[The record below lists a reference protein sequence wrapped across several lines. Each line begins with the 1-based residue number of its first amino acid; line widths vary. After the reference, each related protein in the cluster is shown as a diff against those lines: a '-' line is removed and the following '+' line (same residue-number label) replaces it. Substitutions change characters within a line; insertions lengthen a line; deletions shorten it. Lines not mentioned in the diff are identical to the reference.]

1 MSLAHGREFFYKKKL
16 IRGQKQLEMTWV
28 FLLPLDLR
36 RHVECGVTNTLGTFW
51 AFVVPNYIGEK
62 QCSNVVYGWE
72 NIQDLWILLSR
83 DIDSSR
89 LSQPWLSHV
98 SSAIVKLPTQE
109 DVSIKQIQ
117 GSTHGISESHGVLNN
132 QSILLGTDFVHF
144 LELEKIFAQFIKN
157 VKFRKWEVR
166 HAIRIGKNDSN
177 AYSIFLY
184 LE

>member
-1 MSLAHGREFFYKKKL
+1 MVENSFTKKKL
-16 IRGQKQLEMTWV
+16 IRGQKQLKMTWV

-36 RHVECGVTNTLGTFW
+36 RHVECGVTNTLVTFW

-117 GSTHGISESHGVLNN
+117 GFHTWNFKIILTTLTWNINKINSVQCLNHYHVGAT
-132 QSILLGTDFVHF
+132 I
-144 LELEKIFAQFIKN
+144 
-157 VKFRKWEVR
+157 
-166 HAIRIGKNDSN
+166 
-177 AYSIFLY
+177 
-184 LE
+184 

>member
-16 IRGQKQLEMTWV
+16 IRGQKQLKMTWV

-36 RHVECGVTNTLGTFW
+36 RHVECGVTNTLVTFW
-51 AFVVPNYIGEK
+51 AFVVPNYTGEK

-117 GSTHGISESHGVLNN
+117 GSTHGISESQLTQQPINSAWN
-132 QSILLGTDFVHF
+132 WFCSFSSW
-144 LELEKIFAQFIKN
+144 K
-157 VKFRKWEVR
+157 R
-166 HAIRIGKNDSN
+166 
-177 AYSIFLY
+177 Y
-184 LE
+184 LHSSLRM

>member
-36 RHVECGVTNTLGTFW
+36 RHVECGVTNTLVTFW

-117 GSTHGISESHGVLNN
+117 GSTHGISESIEEAASVCVN
-132 QSILLGTDFVHF
+132 F
-144 LELEKIFAQFIKN
+144 QFITFKQKSMTALIFTVN
-157 VKFRKWEVR
+157 VWTFTFNLKRVW
-166 HAIRIGKNDSN
+166 
-177 AYSIFLY
+177 
-184 LE
+184 